1 MIENRKEE
9 EDKGRNE
16 MRLDIFFLSPPSCF
30 LFLFSLSPRLVQY
43 SPYYEYLYRHKYN
56 IIERGRA
63 KFCAFTSLCND
74 SKITNCDIIFLIFF
88 IQKFVFIVNNFCILL
103 ILNCNSDSSSIILS
117 RGNCNSRQMTSLIK
131 LFEFRSRIFSN
142 VRTIYAVHIK
152 YFPMLFSN
160 NLLLLRALV

>member
-74 SKITNCDIIFLIFF
+74 SKITNCNIIFLIFF
-88 IQKFVFIVNNFCILL
+88 IKKFVFIVNRLLIFFKFFCEKFTKFRFRVFHVSIRICILY
-103 ILNCNSDSSSIILS
+103 IFHS
-117 RGNCNSRQMTSLIK
+117 K
-131 LFEFRSRIFSN
+131 L
-142 VRTIYAVHIK
+142 
-152 YFPMLFSN
+152 
-160 NLLLLRALV
+160 

>member
-1 MIENRKEE
+1 MQSFALLPLFVMIQKLQIVTLFFWFFLYKNSYSSWIIFVYYWYFSNFFV
-9 EDKGRNE
+9 RNSRNSDFVSFTFRFE
-16 MRLDIFFLSPPSCF
+16 FVFCIFF
-30 LFLFSLSPRLVQY
+30 
-43 SPYYEYLYRHKYN
+43 
-56 IIERGRA
+56 
-63 KFCAFTSLCND
+63 
-74 SKITNCDIIFLIFF
+74 
-88 IQKFVFIVNNFCILL
+88 

-142 VRTIYAVHIK
+142 VRTMYAVHIK

>member
-88 IQKFVFIVNNFCILL
+88 IH
-103 ILNCNSDSSSIILS
+103 
-117 RGNCNSRQMTSLIK
+117 
-131 LFEFRSRIFSN
+131 IFQ
-142 VRTIYAVHIK
+142 I
-152 YFPMLFSN
+152 FL
-160 NLLLLRALV
+160 

>member
-103 ILNCNSDSSSIILS
+103 IFFKFFCEKFTKFRFRVFHVSIRICILYIFHS
-117 RGNCNSRQMTSLIK
+117 K
-131 LFEFRSRIFSN
+131 L
-142 VRTIYAVHIK
+142 
-152 YFPMLFSN
+152 
-160 NLLLLRALV
+160 

>member
-1 MIENRKEE
+1 MQSFALLPLFVMIQKLQIVTLFFWFFLYKNSYSSWIAYWYFSNFFV
-9 EDKGRNE
+9 RNSRNSDFVSFTFRFE
-16 MRLDIFFLSPPSCF
+16 FVFCIFF
-30 LFLFSLSPRLVQY
+30 
-43 SPYYEYLYRHKYN
+43 
-56 IIERGRA
+56 
-63 KFCAFTSLCND
+63 
-74 SKITNCDIIFLIFF
+74 
-88 IQKFVFIVNNFCILL
+88 

-142 VRTIYAVHIK
+142 VRTMYAVHIK

>member
-30 LFLFSLSPRLVQY
+30 LFLFSLSPRFVQY

-103 ILNCNSDSSSIILS
+103 IFFKFFCEKFTKFRFRVFHVSIRICILYIFHS
-117 RGNCNSRQMTSLIK
+117 K
-131 LFEFRSRIFSN
+131 L
-142 VRTIYAVHIK
+142 
-152 YFPMLFSN
+152 
-160 NLLLLRALV
+160 

>member
-9 EDKGRNE
+9 EDKERNE
-16 MRLDIFFLSPPSCF
+16 MRLDIFFLSPSCF

-103 ILNCNSDSSSIILS
+103 IFFKFFCEKFTKFRFRVFHVSIRICILYIFHS
-117 RGNCNSRQMTSLIK
+117 K
-131 LFEFRSRIFSN
+131 L
-142 VRTIYAVHIK
+142 
-152 YFPMLFSN
+152 
-160 NLLLLRALV
+160 